1 MGGKPKVN
9 WEGLESLLLAGWPF
23 SSLASLSPFGWKSIN
38 QSIDQSLVGS
48 KAMKGVKKMYIYELT
63 PRMYLEEEA
72 RLPTERVWRGQS
84 KKPRFV

>member
-1 MGGKPKVN
+1 
-9 WEGLESLLLAGWPF
+9 
-23 SSLASLSPFGWKSIN
+23 
-38 QSIDQSLVGS
+38 
-48 KAMKGVKKMYIYELT
+48 MKGVKKMYIYELT